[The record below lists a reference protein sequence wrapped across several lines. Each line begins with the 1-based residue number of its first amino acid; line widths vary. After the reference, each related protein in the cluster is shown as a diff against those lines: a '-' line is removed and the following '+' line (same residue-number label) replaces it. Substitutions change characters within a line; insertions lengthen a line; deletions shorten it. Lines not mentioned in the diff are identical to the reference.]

1 MVTSTN
7 SSSLDYKLDQFLVV
21 TEDNIQYRYY
31 TLGICFAHTLLI
43 IINTVLVRPRLS
55 SICKRKSIWWR
66 TFKSLIDPP
75 LWIQVSIWIII
86 AVLINVI
93 PLTSTSRTELD
104 WVIFWKRTGTVG
116 YSLTPFILLLSLRP
130 NPLPQVLYANLLPL
144 HKWLGRIYICLI
156 CIHSVYFIQQW
167 GRSSRF
173 SELFWKVNPI
183 TGFISFVIW
192 LIFALVS
199 LRPFRTRLYKVFYCL
214 HMIAIWTTVPL
225 IGIHSRPR
233 THFINVVNL
242 VLMIYMGFSK
252 IYYYAVINK
261 RLEFLNIER
270 HINSQLIV
278 LTLPKSYYRGK
289 QLRFNP
295 GSHVRINH
303 RFINPLSW
311 ISPSHPYTIASLDTD
326 QEIKLIIKETKFKI
340 HSLGRYSV
348 SSPFS
353 NETGTIHGY
362 DNITIICGG
371 SGIAFGLPFYRM
383 NNPDC
388 FVHLVWLVRC
398 IEDLHV
404 LVNMGVLDVDELGAY
419 SIRSENFSG
428 KLDIYITFNEE
439 SFEPVQEIQQA
450 DVGVSS
456 ILSFN
461 ELFEWNDG
469 DYTEMKEDDV
479 VELQEMGI
487 STMDT
492 SCCFIH
498 HEGRPSLKAIVDE
511 DFQTGTCTNCLVAC
525 GPSRLVKECSNLAR
539 LYDSEFIS
547 ETYNF

>member
-1 MVTSTN
+1 MVPATN
-7 SSSLDYKLDQFLVV
+7 KTLNYKLDQFLVV
-21 TEDNIQYRYY
+21 TTDNNQYRYY
-31 TLGICFAHTLLI
+31 TLGICFAHALLI
-43 IINTVLVRPRLS
+43 IINTVLVRPRVSL
-55 SICKRKSIWWR
+55 IKKKSMWWR
-66 TFKSLIDPP
+66 TFGSLFDPP
-75 LWIQVSIWIII
+75 LWIQASIWIII
-86 AVLINVI
+86 AVLMNVI
-93 PLTSTSRTELD
+93 PLISTSRTELD
-104 WVIFWKRTGTVG
+104 WVNFWKRTGTVG

-130 NPLPQVLYANLLPL
+130 NPLPQVLYTNLLPL
-144 HKWLGRIYICLI
+144 HKLLGRIYITLI
-156 CIHSVYFIQQW
+156 FVHSVYFIQQW
-167 GRSSRF
+167 GRSNRF
-173 SELFWKVNPI
+173 NELFWKVNPI

-233 THFINVVNL
+233 THFINIVNL
-242 VLMIYMGFSK
+242 VLMIYMVFSK

-289 QLRFNP
+289 QLHFNP

-348 SSPFS
+348 SSPFN
-353 NETGTIHGY
+353 NETIIHSY

-419 SIRSENFSG
+419 SIGSENFSG

-456 ILSFN
+456 MVSLD

-469 DYTEMKEDDV
+469 DYKEMKEDEA
-479 VELQEMGI
+479 VELQEIGI
-487 STMDT
+487 DSMDT
-492 SCCFIH
+492 SCFIH
-498 HEGRPSLKAIVDE
+498 QKGRPSLQAIVDE
-511 DFQTGTCTNCLVAC
+511 DFQSSSGTNCLIAC
-525 GPSRLVKECSNLAR
+525 GPSRLVKECSNLAN
-539 LYDSEFIS
+539 LYDSELIS